1 MLQVKEAPILKDS
14 DFHGHH
20 EKLRIGKEERA
31 KCIDI
36 VKRDAAVR
44 CTVPFARPGH
54 KSYARLSVRRFND
67 MLNIGAAPLFSRST
81 HLRIFNH

>member
-44 CTVPFARPGH
+44 CTVPFARLGH
-54 KSYARLSVRRFND
+54 KSYARVSVRRF
-67 MLNIGAAPLFSRST
+67 GAAPLFSRST
-81 HLRIFNH
+81 HLRIFNQ